1 MKTNKG
7 LRVMTAA
14 ALVAGCL
21 VGAGCQQ
28 VSGTPRRAGLVSLG
42 GAVGGA
48 VGHELGEGDALK
60 TGAGA
65 VIGAGLTHLSLGKDP
80 QVLQEGFDLGYV
92 RGQSDAI
99 KRQYFLRLSAEQ
111 QQPPGRTVRR
121 VRTYL
126 VPGPEHLPDGRA
138 LAPHVIPVRVTE

>member
-1 MKTNKG
+1 MKSMKRTR
-7 LRVMTAA
+7 L
-14 ALVAGCL
+14 LIVAVLMATCL
-21 VGAGCQQ
+21 ISVGCQQ
-28 VSGTPRRAGLVSLG
+28 VPGTSRRAGLVGLG
-42 GAVGGA
+42 GMAGA
-48 VGHELGEGDALK
+48 AAGHELGAGDPVK

-65 VIGAGLTHLSLGKDP
+65 VVGAGLTHLTLGKDP
-80 QVLQEGFDLGYV
+80 EVLQEGFDLGYV

-111 QQPPGRTVRR
+111 QQPPGRGRGR

-126 VPGPEHLPDGRA
+126 VPGPEQLPDGRV